1 MEHKQAAHT
10 PRPPVTDAETAWH
23 DTLAAMSATLQDC
36 LLAPLAPRAV
46 PSREIARAEEALRE
60 YTLRLQQQQRLVG
73 ADL

>member
-10 PRPPVTDAETAWH
+10 PHPPATDAETAWH
-23 DTLAAMSATLQDC
+23 DTLATMSAALQDC
-36 LLAPLAPRAV
+36 LLAPLAPRAA

-60 YTLRLQQQQRLVG
+60 YTRRVRQHKPLAG